1 MDDVV
6 ANIREQFLDEGI
18 DEQVLIELKQMW
30 ENKLLQSKAIDSVEP
45 TPEQPT
51 PVQRQATADQR
62 NTNIVNQTSLGASNI
77 MQPTVLQYA
86 PQVNSNDSQKTLT
99 LSMPQHTHTINSANG
114 PQKVTITLPAHM
126 AHSGLP
132 TVMSAPAATATLALP
147 PEIAAS
153 LLNQP
158 GTIAALNQAGLISA
172 PHQNISISGGTE
184 FLFLNQIQLG
194 LLQNAQERMF
204 FPLNRT
210 NKIYKEHNY
219 AMHTIKH
226 AENQRIQYQAVAVTQ
241 ANVPVTTA
249 LATSQS
255 VQHIH
260 LAPNQ
265 KPTNLVQLD
274 GTQDTSDEDE
284 DDFQDD
290 HQDDEEEQNDDE
302 NEDEGEEDEPLN
314 SEDDVSD
321 EDPSDLFDTDNVVV
335 CQYDKITRCRNKW
348 KFHLKDGIMSLN
360 GKDYVF
366 HKSVG
371 DAEW

>member
-172 PHQNISISGGTE
+172 PHQNISISG
-184 FLFLNQIQLG
+184 
-194 LLQNAQERMF
+194 
-204 FPLNRT
+204 
-210 NKIYKEHNY
+210 
-219 AMHTIKH
+219 